1 MPWQEVTPMSQ
12 RRDFIALA
20 TAPGANISE
29 LCRRFGISRKSAY
42 KWLARYKSHGLTG
55 LENRSRRPHS
65 SPRKVAARLE
75 GDVLALR
82 KKHPAWGGRKL
93 RARLQALG
101 KVEVPSASTITAILE
116 RNGQLDEQRRAIR
129 DWQRFEHEAPNRL
142 WQMDFKGHFATDGPR
157 CHPLTLLDD
166 HSRFS
171 LCLEALGDERA
182 TSVRETLSEVFRRY
196 GLPERILADNGA
208 PWGDDPDSPHT
219 VLTVWLLRLGVKV
232 THGRPYH
239 PQTQGKEERF
249 HRTLNA
255 EVIRHGRFRDLAD
268 AQRQFD
274 QWREVYNHE
283 RPHEALGLA
292 VPATRYQAST
302 RTFPESLPPVE
313 YGSGEIVR
321 RVYETGRISYLNRVI
336 KVGKAFRGFPVVL
349 RPTEQDGV
357 FNVFFC
363 NEQVKTVDLRQ
374 PQPLP

>member
-1 MPWQEVTPMSQ
+1 MSQ

-29 LCRRFGISRKSAY
+29 LCRRFGISRKTGN
-42 KWLARYKSHGLTG
+42 KWLARYLQEGLSG
-55 LENRSRRPHS
+55 LLDRSRRPHS
-65 SPRKVAARLE
+65 SPRKVPQTVE
-75 GDVLALR
+75 GEVLALR

-93 RARLQALG
+93 RARLHALG

-116 RNGQLDEQRRAIR
+116 RNGQLDGQRREVR
-129 DWQRFEHEAPNRL
+129 DWQRFEHDAPNRL

-171 LCLEALGDERA
+171 LCLEALGNERA
-182 TSVRETLSEVFRRY
+182 VSVRETLTEVFRRY

-219 VLTVWLLRLGVKV
+219 ILTVWLLRLGVKV
-232 THGRPYH
+232 SHGRPYH

-255 EVIRHGRFRDLAD
+255 EVLRHGRFRDLAD
-268 AQRQFD
+268 AQSQFD
-274 QWREVYNHE
+274 RWRDIYNHE

-292 VPATRYQAST
+292 VPASRYCAST
-302 RTFPESLPPVE
+302 RAFPESLPAVE
-313 YGSGEIVR
+313 YDSGEMIR
-321 RVYETGRISYLNRVI
+321 RVCENGRIRYNGRFWR
-336 KVGKAFRGFPVVL
+336 VGKAFRGLPVVL
-349 RPTEQDGV
+349 RPTQQDGIFAV
-357 FNVFFC
+357 YFC
-363 NEQVKTVDLRQ
+363 NEQVKTLDLRQ
-374 PQPLP
+374 PQPTP

>member
-29 LCRRFGISRKSAY
+29 LCRRFGVSRKSAY
-42 KWLARYKSHGLTG
+42 KWLARYQAHGLPG

-65 SPRKVAARLE
+65 SPRKVTPRLE

-101 KVEVPSASTITAILE
+101 QVEVPSASTITAILE
-116 RNGQLDEQRRAIR
+116 RNGQLDEQRREVR

-142 WQMDFKGHFATDGPR
+142 WQMDFKGHFPTDGPR

-171 LCLEALGDERA
+171 LCLEALGNERA
-182 TSVRETLSEVFRRY
+182 VSVRETLTEVFRRY

-219 VLTVWLLRLGVKV
+219 ILTVWLLRLGVKV
-232 THGRPYH
+232 SHGRPYH

-255 EVIRHGRFRDLAD
+255 EVIRHGRFRDLKD

-274 QWREVYNHE
+274 QWRDIYNHE

-292 VPATRYQAST
+292 VPASRYQAST

-321 RVYETGRISYLNRVI
+321 RVYATGRISYLNRVI
-336 KVGKAFRGFPVVL
+336 KVGKAFQGFPVVL

>member
-1 MPWQEVTPMSQ
+1 MSQ

-42 KWLARYKSHGLTG
+42 KWLARFQSHGLSG

-65 SPRKVAARLE
+65 SPRKVAPRLE

-82 KKHPAWGGRKL
+82 EKHPAWGGRKL

-101 KVEVPSASTITAILE
+101 QVEVPSASTITAILE
-116 RNGQLDEQRRAIR
+116 RNGQLDEQRREVR

-171 LCLEALGDERA
+171 LCLEALGNERA
-182 TSVRETLSEVFRRY
+182 VSVRETLSEVFRRY

-219 VLTVWLLRLGVKV
+219 ILTVWLLRLGVKV
-232 THGRPYH
+232 SHGRPYH

-268 AQRQFD
+268 AQTQFD
-274 QWREVYNHE
+274 RWRDIYNHE

-292 VPATRYQAST
+292 VPASRYQAST

-321 RVYETGRISYLNRVI
+321 RVYATGRISYLNRVI
-336 KVGKAFRGFPVVL
+336 KVSKAFQGFPVVL

-374 PQPLP
+374 PQPLH